1 MWHLTYDI
9 ISVRQRQVKMA
20 TPDAR
25 RAVQRAQARIERIRS
40 ALAHYELMCS
50 GTLSERMM
58 KCGKPNCGCAKDPAA
73 RHGPY
78 YEWGRMR
85 AGKQT
90 HRYVSAT
97 QAQILRRAI
106 ANYRELRKLLR
117 EWEEHTERLIDAAE
131 PKTPKT

>member
-1 MWHLTYDI
+1 
-9 ISVRQRQVKMA
+9 MA

-58 KCGKPNCGCAKDPAA
+58 KCGKPNCGCANDPAA

-97 QAQILRRAI
+97 QAQRGGFA
-106 ANYRELRKLLR
+106 LLNTQR
-117 EWEEHTERLIDAAE
+117 PEISGPAAVGCSAVWS
-131 PKTPKT
+131 

>member
-1 MWHLTYDI
+1 
-9 ISVRQRQVKMA
+9 MA

-40 ALAHYELMCS
+40 ALARYELMCS

-58 KCGKPNCGCAKDPAA
+58 KCGKPNCGCASDPAA

-97 QAQILRRAI
+97 QAQILRQAI
-106 ANYRELRKLLR
+106 ANYREVRKLLR